1 MTNLNRDDS
10 DMGGVNGSNDSR
22 GDAPKEDA
30 SNKTM
35 LNEAVVQTSHRAAR
49 TRHSHPW
56 ASAGTVVSSIW
67 HTGGGKYAM
76 VVIGLWIAVS
86 VVSLFWTPYHLLAT
100 DGYHVWSSPSAA
112 HPLGTDGVG
121 SDVLSWLMAGSRTN
135 LAIALLTVCVAA
147 ALGLLLVAA
156 MVSRNS
162 AFASTSVVVVD
173 ALISLPTVLIALI
186 LTVPFGASAAVI
198 VVSCGFAYG
207 MNLARILR
215 PAALLAARS
224 PYVEASLWAGARP
237 IRVFF
242 THVLPN
248 TLPVLSVQLS
258 MSAGT
263 SLLAEAG
270 LTYLGVGVGSGVPS
284 WGHSLATSVRFISI
298 YPTAVL
304 WPGLVV
310 TVVVIALNLFGD
322 ALRDA
327 IDPLTNPALRN
338 IA

>member
-1 MTNLNRDDS
+1 MTNLNMSDP
-10 DMGGVNGSNDSR
+10 DMGGSNGSNDSR
-22 GDAPKEDA
+22 VGVPRENA
-30 SNKTM
+30 SNKTAS
-35 LNEAVVQTSHRAAR
+35 NEAVFQASRMAGQTRRSRARVSAR
-49 TRHSHPW
+49 TI
-56 ASAGTVVSSIW
+56 VSSIW
-67 HTGGGKYAM
+67 HTGGGRYAM
-76 VVIGLWIAVS
+76 AVIGLWIAVS
-86 VVSLFWTPYHLLAT
+86 VVSLFWTPYQLLAT
-100 DGYHVWSSPSAA
+100 DGFNVWSPPSGV

-121 SDVLSWLMAGSRTN
+121 ADVLSWLMAGSRTN

-147 ALGLLLVAA
+147 ALGLLLVAS

-186 LTVPFGASAAVI
+186 LAVPFGASATVI

-242 THVLPN
+242 THILPN

-270 LTYLGVGVGSGVPS
+270 LTYLGVGVGAGVPS

-327 IDPLTNPALRN
+327 VDPLTNPALRN